1 MEYKYINFHIAKNYI
16 QEGDILLFRG
26 TGCIARWIK
35 KAGKGI
41 YSHVGLASWRDDA
54 KKSFIECVEFRE
66 WKGGRTVS
74 LLGQVRLFP
83 GQIDVYRVCPEHI
96 KFSTTINDTQI
107 AISQHKI
114 AYDGLKATDYMRE
127 LTGLPYGWS
136 RIINILKYHAP
147 LTRWIFNVDINDE
160 KDNIYPICSTA
171 VVEAIRKH
179 YIDLV
184 PFKSDNTTE
193 PSDIARSSCINYLF
207 TLTV

>member
-1 MEYKYINFHIAKNYI
+1 MQTTNVDFHTAKKYI

-26 TGCIARWIK
+26 TGCVARWIK
-35 KAGKGI
+35 KAGKGP
-41 YSHVGLASWRDDA
+41 YSHVAMASWRDSP
-54 KKSFIECVEFRE
+54 KSFLECVEFRE

-74 LLGQVRLFP
+74 LLGQVKLFP
-83 GQIDVYRVCPEHI
+83 GQIDVYRVCPEHVRL
-96 KFSTTINDTQI
+96 S
-107 AISQHKI
+107 AIIQNNNVEI
-114 AYDGLKATDYMRE
+114 LQETVYYDGVMATDYMRS

-147 LTRWIFNVDINDE
+147 ISRWLFKPDINDKE
-160 KDNIYPICSTA
+160 DNIYPICSTA

-179 YIDLV
+179 YVDLV
-184 PFKSDNTTE
+184 PFKSDKDTE